1 MAVSA
6 TVTAG
11 KIFSSDEVVTISEL
25 NKLGTPTV
33 DISGAVGSLSLADG
47 SVTNAKIQAAT
58 GIQYDKLETLATGE
72 LVVGNA
78 GTATATTLSGDAT
91 IAAGG
96 AITIANDAVTTVKV
110 LDANITTAK
119 LADST
124 GASDGVTA
132 AKLATGAVTGPK
144 IAMTSDA
151 QGDILYRG
159 ASNYERLGAGTAG
172 QVLES
177 GGADANPSW
186 VDSGPKGI
194 ETFESDGTFTVP
206 AKVTSVK
213 VTVVG
218 GGGAGY
224 RDGNSGGT
232 KGCGGGGGTAIK
244 VVTGLTPAATV
255 AVTVGAAG
263 ICSAGGSGVGSA
275 GGDSSFGSHCS
286 ATGGAAAS
294 GATVGGAGG
303 GGSGGDIDL
312 SGKSGHSGGGG
323 GGDSYFGG
331 GGVPVSGGHA
341 TLNNATAYGG
351 GGMAAYETDNS
362 PLAYD
367 GVVIVEY

>member
-78 GTATATTLSGDAT
+78 GTATATALSGDAT

-96 AITIANDAVTTVKV
+96 AITIANDAVTTAKV

-132 AKLATGAVTGPK
+132 AKLATGAVTPAKLEAG
-144 IAMTSDA
+144 T
-151 QGDILYRG
+151 QGDVLYYG
-159 ASNYERLGAGTAG
+159 SGGTAARLGAGSDG
-172 QVLES
+172 QFLQS
-177 GGADANPSW
+177 GGAGADPSW
-186 VDSGPKGI
+186 ASNPVFET
-194 ETFESDGTFTVP
+194 ETFTADGTWTKP
-206 AKVTSVK
+206 AGATWVQ

-218 GGGAGY
+218 GGGAGGTGSLNDRGQAGGHGGY
-224 RDGNSGGT
+224 GVDWVDISGES
-232 KGCGGGGGTAIK
+232 
-244 VVTGLTPAATV
+244 TV
-255 AVTVGAAG
+255 AVTVG
-263 ICSAGGSGVGSA
+263 SGGGVGVGES
-275 GGDSSFGSHCS
+275 GGQSSFGSYVVS
-286 ATGGAAAS
+286 AGGAEGTGDAHSDNHESSQAACGTVTFNARDTGLS
-294 GATVGGAGG
+294 LNKQPPNPGSYYIPTIASVGAKGAGG
-303 GGSGGDIDL
+303 LEQYDNG
-312 SGKSGHSGGGG
+312 
-323 GGDSYFGG
+323 
-331 GGVPVSGGHA
+331 
-341 TLNNATAYGG
+341 TAPTAG
-351 GGMAAYETDNS
+351 A
-362 PLAYD
+362 D
-367 GVVIVEY
+367 GFVTVRVVG